1 MYLIEE
7 EDRFSSMEST
17 RRALSSLLKE
27 GKFFFKRP
35 RPRGDASPLP
45 KTRFLISF
53 PLKRFRRE
61 REKKKK
67 RSSSLAKAKASTLF
81 PRTTHTP
88 MSFYR
93 FFTGFYS
100 SLWRAGG
107 KRNRDNEWWY
117 FSSPNIETR
126 LSLFLASL
134 EKLKWERE
142 RDYITVTL
150 ISIVNTRTKLTLSLW
165 KVWRMRKELDSRRRE
180 IDRVGNRWQYRLFP
194 LPLSY
199 NFKMP
204 WKMKRDVRN
213 VRISLDGVSLIIN

>member
-1 MYLIEE
+1 MMIFLFTEYR
-7 EDRFSSMEST
+7 DAFVP
-17 RRALSSLLKE
+17 LSRE
-27 GKFFFKRP
+27 FGK
-35 RPRGDASPLP
+35 
-45 KTRFLISF
+45 
-53 PLKRFRRE
+53 
-61 REKKKK
+61 
-67 RSSSLAKAKASTLF
+67 
-81 PRTTHTP
+81 
-88 MSFYR
+88 
-93 FFTGFYS
+93 
-100 SLWRAGG
+100 
-107 KRNRDNEWWY
+107 
-117 FSSPNIETR
+117 IETR
-126 LSLFLASL
+126 
-134 EKLKWERE
+134 ERE